1 MKTIRNIIFGFI
13 IGVMTMFGIVA
24 FGTDIIKNTY
34 FNSDLKLAIN
44 NHQVSDI
51 RIVTVELEGEQYGRN
66 YYSIADLIKAIND
79 YGGVSAKVDFD
90 SATKTTIVEIREV
103 ASNNS
108 TSKITPVPTSIES
121 NNQGKEEAIMSVVP
135 LNKYGHPDFSEIPQ
149 EQKPP
154 VETDGTYHYF
164 IYNEIKY
171 IFATGDFILN
181 IPRLKLPEPFSLE
194 SPVPVQDGKFYE
206 GLQLYKSDENG
217 KQVIINDIPYAWYSM
232 ASNYC
237 IPYDYY
243 VNNIIP
249 IIEGE

>member
-1 MKTIRNIIFGFI
+1 MKTFKNIILGVI
-13 IGVMTMFGIVA
+13 IGIIISSSVA
-24 FGTDIIKNTY
+24 FGTDIIRNTY
-34 FNSDLKLAIN
+34 FNSNLKLAIN
-44 NHQVSDI
+44 NHQVPDI
-51 RIVTVELEGEQYGRN
+51 RIVTVELEGEKYGRN
-66 YYSIADLIKAIND
+66 YYSIADLIKALND
-79 YGGVSAKVDFD
+79 YGGISAKVDFD
-90 SATKTTIVEIREV
+90 SVTKTTIVEIEK
-103 ASNNS
+103 S
-108 TSKITPVPTSIES
+108 TIDNTNPKITPAPNSLEQ
-121 NNQGKEEAIMSVVP
+121 NEQRKEEVIMNEIP
-135 LNKYGHPDFSEIPQ
+135 LNKYGHPDFSNIPK

-154 VETDGTYHYF
+154 VETDGTYYYF
-164 IYNEIKY
+164 YYNEVKY

-181 IPRLKLPEPFSLE
+181 IPRLKLPESFSLE

-217 KQVIINDIPYAWYSM
+217 KQVIIDDIPYAWYSM